1 MGVQKN
7 AAGERGEKGKLQN
20 PKRRGEEGG
29 GGERKRERGNTT
41 LFYILMI
48 NNRFKAQIIGL

>member
-29 GGERKRERGNTT
+29 GGEREREKEVTR
-41 LFYILMI
+41 LCFIY
-48 NNRFKAQIIGL
+48 

>member
-20 PKRRGEEGG
+20 PKRRGEEG

>member
-20 PKRRGEEGG
+20 SKRRGEEEEG
-29 GGERKRERGNTT
+29 GGEREKGNTT
-41 LFYILMI
+41 
-48 NNRFKAQIIGL
+48 